1 MLFCPNLQ
9 GMLLSARFLANV
21 ASVNVFDWVQF
32 VELNTGDPVTVYLQL
47 VDASVDTETQ
57 GWKPIVSGR
66 RYMPAS
72 GATLQVILKNVDDA
86 KTLTKVATQAFPTS
100 DPSIWSFQIAATDVN
115 VQGTVSL
122 TLVLT
127 EGAVIRR
134 GLVKAAIRVYPVTPG
149 DC

>member
-1 MLFCPNLQ
+1 
-9 GMLLSARFLANV
+9 MLLSARFLANV
-21 ASVNVFDWVQF
+21 SDVNNFDWIRQ
-32 VELNTGDPVTVYLQL
+32 VEMNAGDPVTVYVQL
-47 VDASVDTETQ
+47 VDASLDKSVQ
-57 GWKPIVSGR
+57 GWEPIISGR

-72 GATLQVILKNVDDA
+72 GATLQVQLKNVDDT
-86 KTLTKVATQAFPTS
+86 KTLNKIATQAFPTS
-100 DPSIWSFQIAATDVN
+100 DPSIWSFQIAATDD

-134 GLVKAAIRVYPVTPG
+134 GLIKAAIRVYPVTPG